1 MVQETTIRIS
11 HKLRDY
17 LIKNSANKTQSYEDV
32 IWMLLGAKALTKE
45 QREEAKAEYEK
56 CL

>member
-1 MVQETTIRIS
+1 MVTNTTIKIS
-11 HKLRDY
+11 QRLKEY
-17 LIKNSANKTQSYEDV
+17 LIKNSLNKTQSYEDV

-45 QREEAKAEYEK
+45 QKEEAKAEYEK